1 MSTYPHAKKRNTL
14 KAVLIWALLM
24 IPASGLLYGT
34 SSHVRELEREH
45 AAINQAIA
53 QQKEALRVMRAEWAY
68 LNNPERLGAR
78 AKTYLG
84 FNTSTSSKQIA
95 RLNDMSMK
103 IAYRGEAMSIAEAQA
118 LLQPAATPITTAAA
132 TVAPKMLAQPIVG
145 YTPQLVDSLA
155 PTRNVKLQAAAGWS
169 GKMVNASFDGYNAGT
184 AKSRTIP

>member
-24 IPASGLLYGT
+24 IPASGLLYST

-45 AAINQAIA
+45 AAINQAIV

-84 FNTSTSSKQIA
+84 FNTRTSAKQIA
-95 RLNDMSMK
+95 RLNDMSIK

-118 LLQPAATPITTAAA
+118 LMQPAGAPVTTAA
-132 TVAPKMLAQPIVG
+132 VAPRMLAQPIVG

-184 AKSRTIP
+184 AKSRTMP